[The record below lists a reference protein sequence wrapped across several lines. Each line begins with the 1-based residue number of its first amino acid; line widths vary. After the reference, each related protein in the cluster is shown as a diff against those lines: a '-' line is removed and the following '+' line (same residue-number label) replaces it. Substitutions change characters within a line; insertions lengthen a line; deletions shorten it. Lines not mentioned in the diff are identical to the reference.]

1 VHVRYGAWRSV
12 AHSQHGFFTESF
24 VDELAAAAKK
34 DPLEFRRM
42 HLPADSRHRRVLD
55 EAAKRAGWGTPL
67 PAGHARG
74 IALVESFGSV
84 VAEVIEASL
93 DAGGLPKV
101 HKVTAVVDCGF
112 VVHSDTALAQ
122 VEGGIIMGLSAALGE
137 AITIKDGA
145 VVQRSFPDYPI
156 LRMHQVPAIAV
167 TFLESDGPLGGLG
180 EVGLP
185 PVAPALANAIY
196 AVSGRRV
203 RSLPLRSVGKE
214 STAA

>member
-1 VHVRYGAWRSV
+1 
-12 AHSQHGFFTESF
+12 
-24 VDELAAAAKK
+24 
-34 DPLEFRRM
+34 M
-42 HLPADSRHRRVLD
+42 
-55 EAAKRAGWGTPL
+55 

-93 DAGGLPKV
+93 DANGRPLV
-101 HKVTAVVDCGF
+101 HRVTAVVDCGF
-112 VVHSDTALAQ
+112 VVHRDTAAQ
-122 VEGGIIMGLSAALGE
+122 QVQGGIIMGLSAALGE

-156 LRMHQVPAIAV
+156 LRMAQTPAIDV
-167 TFLESDGPLGGLG
+167 SFLESDGPLGGLG

-196 AVSGRRV
+196 ACTGRRI
-203 RSLPLRSVGKE
+203 RSLPIRSALSKE
-214 STAA
+214 SLAV